1 MNFSLT
7 EEFPSVIISQA
18 IKFRRSKMSTREEK
32 EKIEAD
38 IADAKTDKAKVEA
51 LIVEAGKKEN
61 DAYVLKLEDRL
72 NEITK
77 HIANLHAN
85 LENERQR
92 MATSLQANLEN
103 ERLRMVT
110 SLQANLENERQRMA
124 TPLSKYN
131 NLNKFVF

>member
-1 MNFSLT
+1 MFKQQPLNPGWCK
-7 EEFPSVIISQA
+7 EDGSVAIIISQA
-18 IKFRRSKMSTREEK
+18 IKFKWSKMSTRE

-38 IADAKTDKAKVEA
+38 IADAKADKAKVEA
-51 LIVEAGKKEN
+51 LNVEAGKKKN
-61 DAYVLKLEDRL
+61 DAYLLKLEDRL

-103 ERLRMVT
+103 ER
-110 SLQANLENERQRMA
+110 QRMA
-124 TPLSKYN
+124 TPFSKYK
-131 NLNKFVF
+131 NLIKFVF